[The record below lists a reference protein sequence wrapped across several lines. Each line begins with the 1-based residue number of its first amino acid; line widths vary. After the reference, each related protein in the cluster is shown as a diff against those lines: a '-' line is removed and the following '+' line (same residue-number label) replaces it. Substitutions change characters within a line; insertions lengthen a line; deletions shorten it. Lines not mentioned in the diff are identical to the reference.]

1 MRSQRHAYDTKAAS
15 AAAPNELA
23 PHQRKPKNP
32 WVDRLLI
39 LAVIA
44 CLGAGAF
51 LLIRPR
57 VIKQRQDQITHQL
70 NERIESGLMEPIVV
84 PRDANMVEGESYDFY
99 GKDSHINYQ
108 DLPEEEN
115 VELIPL
121 ARLEIPKIHVNL
133 PILEGATNVQLRYG
147 LAHVTETAKPGE
159 NGNAAMLGH
168 RMLDSGRHLNRL
180 NEVEAGD
187 KITINTGT
195 DLYTYE
201 VTDMPVIDPEVLMDY
216 VERDYGEPTITLIT
230 CHPIPSWSHRLLCI
244 ARQTDHQV
252 LQPADSGAETGTES
266 ED

>member
-1 MRSQRHAYDTKAAS
+1 MRSQRHADDT
-15 AAAPNELA
+15 AAAPNER
-23 PHQRKPKNP
+23 PPQNRKPKNP
-32 WVDRLLI
+32 WIDRLLI
-39 LAVIA
+39 LAVIV

-57 VIKQRQDQITHQL
+57 VIKQRQDQVTSQL
-70 NERIESGLMEPIVV
+70 NQRIESGLMEPIVV
-84 PRDANMVEGESYDFY
+84 PRDANPVEGESYDFY
-99 GKDSHINYQ
+99 GEDNPVNYQ
-108 DLPEEEN
+108 DLPEE

-121 ARLEIPKIHVNL
+121 GRLEIPKIHVDL

-180 NEVEAGD
+180 DEVEVGD

-216 VERDYGEPTITLIT
+216 VERHYGEPTITLIT

-244 ARQTDHQV
+244 ARQIDHQV
-252 LQPADSGAETGTES
+252 LQPADSGSEGGTEA
-266 ED
+266 EN